1 MDDRQAREGWAAGP
15 LEETLGVAIDRRAEV
30 PVGVQIAWALR
41 TRIGD
46 GSLKPG
52 ERLPGLRELA
62 EATGVNVN
70 TARAVYQ
77 RLERE
82 GLIDSQQGSGTFV
95 ASDTRRSSTVSQI
108 AASAASEAYDSG
120 IQPHEVAAALY
131 VLPGSPSGDPDIARR
146 RLLRRQIAA
155 LELAAGEL
163 EAESGLAAATTPP
176 RLVSG
181 PRLLGADDLEQVRG
195 ELIRRL
201 ANVQVAID
209 ESIYTGDEEPRR
221 QPAKAKSAK
230 KASRRSPRPRNRPA
244 PAET

>member
-1 MDDRQAREGWAAGP
+1 M
-15 LEETLGVAIDRRAEV
+15 IDRSAEV

-41 TRIGD
+41 TRIVD

-95 ASDTRRSSTVSQI
+95 ASDALGSSTISHI
-108 AASAASEAYDSG
+108 AASAASEAYDRG
-120 IQPHEVAAALY
+120 IKPRDVAAALY
-131 VLPGSPSGDPDIARR
+131 VMPGSAAASDDPDITRR

-155 LELAAGEL
+155 LELTAGEL
-163 EAESGLAAATTPP
+163 EAEHGVAATATPA
-176 RLVSG
+176 RLDPG
-181 PRLLGADDLEQVRG
+181 PRLLGAGDLEQVRA
-195 ELIRRL
+195 ELVRRL
-201 ANVQVAID
+201 ASVQTAID
-209 ESIYTGDEEPRR
+209 GSRPTRDEEQQRR
-221 QPAKAKSAK
+221 TVTATAAKSA
-230 KASRRSPRPRNRPA
+230 RRSPRPRARPA